1 MKLLG
6 WNCRGICNASTVRAL
21 KAQIKGVRPDLVFLS
36 ETKALVS
43 RMDFVKSS
51 IGFDNMLVVEAKGK
65 EGGLY
70 VLWKEGISV
79 KEVEYNKN
87 LIAVTVSYFVC
98 EWLMVGFYG
107 PPYFSK
113 KKKAWENLMALLES
127 YQGPWMCMSDFNY
140 VINEDEVSGGRKGCS
155 LATNYLKEL
164 MFEFGAIDLGFSGC
178 KFISAKG
185 RWGNASIKRR
195 LNRGIANMSW
205 RLAYPGASIVHF
217 GTIKSDHAPIL
228 LDTNPRSNF
237 AHRPFRFEVTWLRDD
252 RSHEVIKSA

>member
-1 MKLLG
+1 MLYYYCGQGGRSYHAPTIPMKLLG
-6 WNCRGICNASTVRAL
+6 WNYQDICNASTVRAL

-43 RMDFVKSS
+43 RMDFAKSS

-87 LIAVTVSYFVC
+87 LIAVIVSDSVC

-127 YQGPWMCMSDFNY
+127 YQGP
-140 VINEDEVSGGRKGCS
+140 
-155 LATNYLKEL
+155 
-164 MFEFGAIDLGFSGC
+164 
-178 KFISAKG
+178 
-185 RWGNASIKRR
+185 
-195 LNRGIANMSW
+195 
-205 RLAYPGASIVHF
+205 
-217 GTIKSDHAPIL
+217 
-228 LDTNPRSNF
+228 
-237 AHRPFRFEVTWLRDD
+237 
-252 RSHEVIKSA
+252 